1 MELVDMKLPEK
12 SKEETK
18 DCCAPCCGDQEKYPW
33 GLQLRFEKE
42 QVEKLPS
49 LKEYKVGEKVKI
61 IAEAIITEISIR
73 ETVKDDE
80 NYRVELQIEKIACE
94 PVFEKSPE
102 EMSIKEYRK
111 MREVKNTM

>member
-1 MELVDMKLPEK
+1 MKLPKK
-12 SKEETK
+12 SKEEMK
-18 DCCAPCCGDQEKYPW
+18 ACCEPYCEDKEKYPW

-49 LKEYKVGEKVKI
+49 LKDYKVGEKVKI
-61 IAEAIITEISIR
+61 TAEATITEISIR
-73 ETVKDDE
+73 ETIKDDE